1 MKANTLNWT
10 KLSCTVLL
18 AATLAACGSMQSG
31 SPPSGSKA
39 SAGGGDLAA
48 GGGRAKRPD
57 ESKARAN
64 RPAAATARA
73 AARKPAEL
81 VQFFGVKPGMTTVD
95 LIALGGYITE
105 VLSVAVGPKGKV
117 YAQNPPIA
125 LQMRDGMYA
134 KAITERLANNR
145 LPNVVRVDGD
155 LPASSQIPPGSV
167 DVAITAM
174 NYHDV
179 RNMNPELGVGFLK
192 AVYTMLKPGGVFGVT
207 DHVGNDGANNAQL
220 HRIPKHFLVEDA
232 KAAGFVVE
240 AESDMLAHPA
250 DDHTKVVFDPTL
262 RGKTDQ
268 FVVRLRKPK

>member
-1 MKANTLNWT
+1 MKANTLHG
-10 KLSCTVLL
+10 LMVIVL
-18 AATLAACGSMQSG
+18 AATLTACSSMKSE
-31 SPPSGSKA
+31 SPAPPA
-39 SAGGGDLAA
+39 TRGGDLTEALA
-48 GGGRAKRPD
+48 
-57 ESKARAN
+57 SAN
-64 RPAAATARA
+64 RPAEDKARDA
-73 AARKPAEL
+73 DRKPAEL
-81 VQFFGVKPGMTTVD
+81 MQFFGVKPGMTTVD
-95 LIALGGYITE
+95 IIALGGYVTE

-125 LQMRDGMYA
+125 LQLRDGMYA
-134 KAITERLANNR
+134 KQITDRLASNR
-145 LPNVVRVDGD
+145 LPNVVRVDAD

-179 RNMNPELGVGFLK
+179 RNRNPDDGVAILK
-192 AVYTMLKPGGVFGVT
+192 AIYTMLKPGGVLGVT

-220 HRIPKHFLVEDA
+220 HRIPKHFLIDDA
-232 KAAGFVVE
+232 KAAGFVIDG
-240 AESDMLAHPA
+240 ESDVLAHAA

>member
-1 MKANTLNWT
+1 MVA
-10 KLSCTVLL
+10 L
-18 AATLAACGSMQSG
+18 AATVAACGSMESG
-31 SPPSGSKA
+31 GSMHSASPASAPKA
-39 SAGGGDLAA
+39 SAHGVPDLAGA
-48 GGGRAKRPD
+48 LAAADRPAED
-57 ESKARAN
+57 KARDAD
-64 RPAAATARA
+64 
-73 AARKPAEL
+73 RKPAEL
-81 VQFFGVKPGMTTVD
+81 MQLFGVKPGMTTVD
-95 LIALGGYITE
+95 IIALGGYITE
-105 VLSVAVGPKGKV
+105 VLSVAVGPNGKV

-125 LQMRDGMYA
+125 LQLREGMYA

-145 LPNVVRVDGD
+145 LKNVVRVDGD

-179 RNMNPELGVGFLK
+179 RNQSPELGVGFLK

-207 DHVGNDGANNAQL
+207 DHVGNDGANNTQL
-220 HRIPKHFLVEDA
+220 HRIPKHILIEDA
-232 KAAGFVVE
+232 KTAGFVVD

>member
-1 MKANTLNWT
+1 MKTNSFNWM
-10 KLSCTVLL
+10 KVSCTVLL
-18 AATLAACGSMQSG
+18 AATLAACGSMQSS
-31 SPPSGSKA
+31 SPSSGAKA
-39 SAGGGDLAA
+39 SSGGDLAA
-48 GGGRAKRPD
+48 ALA
-57 ESKARAN
+57 SAN
-64 RPAAATARA
+64 RPAEDKARDA
-73 AARKPAEL
+73 DRKPAEL

-95 LIALGGYITE
+95 IIALGGYITE

-117 YAQNPPIA
+117 YAQNPPVA
-125 LQMRDGMYA
+125 LQLRDGMYA

-155 LPASSQIPPGSV
+155 LPAASQIPPGSV

-179 RNMNPELGVGFLK
+179 RNMNPELGVGMLK

-220 HRIPKHFLVEDA
+220 HRIPKHFLLEDA
-232 KAAGFVVE
+232 KVAGFVVE
-240 AESDMLAHPA
+240 AESDILAHPA
-250 DDHTKVVFDPTL
+250 DDHTKVVFDPAL

>member
-1 MKANTLNWT
+1 MNTNNWLRLLCT
-10 KLSCTVLL
+10 TVLT
-18 AATLAACGSMQSG
+18 ATLVACTSMQSG
-31 SPPSGSKA
+31 SPSSSESKA
-39 SAGGGDLAA
+39 SAGGGNLAA
-48 GGGRAKRPD
+48 ALA
-57 ESKARAN
+57 SAN
-64 RPAAATARA
+64 RPADDKSRDAD
-73 AARKPAEL
+73 RKPAEL
-81 VQFFGVKPGMTTVD
+81 MQFFGVKPGMTTVD

-117 YAQNPPIA
+117 YAQNPPVA
-125 LQMRDGMYA
+125 LQLRDGMYA

-179 RNMNPELGVGFLK
+179 RNMNPEIATGFLK
-192 AVYTMLKPGGVFGVT
+192 AVYSMLKPGGVLGVT
-207 DHVGNDGANNAQL
+207 DHVGNDGADNAQL
-220 HRIPKHFLVEDA
+220 HRIPKHFLIEDA
-232 KAAGFVVE
+232 KAAGYTVE
-240 AESDMLAHPA
+240 AESDILAHSA
-250 DDHTKVVFDPTL
+250 DDHTKNVFDPTL

>member
-1 MKANTLNWT
+1 MKANTFVWT
-10 KLSCTVLL
+10 KLLCTTFL

-31 SPPSGSKA
+31 SSSSGAKA
-39 SAGGGDLAA
+39 SAGGGDLAVA
-48 GGGRAKRPD
+48 LA
-57 ESKARAN
+57 SAN
-64 RPAAATARA
+64 RPAEDKARDA
-73 AARKPAEL
+73 DRKPAEL
-81 VQFFGVKPGMTTVD
+81 MQFFGVKPGMTTVD
-95 LIALGGYITE
+95 VIALGGYVTE

-125 LQMRDGMYA
+125 LQLRDGMYA
-134 KAITERLANNR
+134 KQITERLANNR

-155 LPASSQIPPGSV
+155 LPASSQIPLGSV

-179 RNMNPELGVGFLK
+179 RNQGPEIGVGFLK
-192 AVYTMLKPGGVFGVT
+192 AVHAMLKPGGVFGVT
-207 DHVGNDGANNAQL
+207 DHVGNDGANNTQL
-220 HRIPKHFLVEDA
+220 HRIPKHILIEDA
-232 KAAGFVVE
+232 KTAGFVVE
-240 AESDMLAHPA
+240 AESDILAHAA

>member
-1 MKANTLNWT
+1 MKANAFDWM
-10 KLSCTVLL
+10 KVSCTVVL

-31 SPPSGSKA
+31 SSSAAGSKA

-48 GGGRAKRPD
+48 ALA
-57 ESKARAN
+57 SAN
-64 RPAAATARA
+64 RPAEDKARDTD
-73 AARKPAEL
+73 RKPAEL

-105 VLSVAVGPKGKV
+105 VLAVAVGPKGKV
-117 YAQNPPIA
+117 YAQNPPVA
-125 LQMRDGMYA
+125 LQLRDGMYA

-155 LPASSQIPPGSV
+155 LPAASQIPPGSV

-220 HRIPKHFLVEDA
+220 HRIPKHFLIEDA

>member
-1 MKANTLNWT
+1 MNANNWL
-10 KLSCTVLL
+10 KLLCTGLT
-18 AATLAACGSMQSG
+18 ATLVACTSMQSG
-31 SPPSGSKA
+31 SPSSTETKA

-48 GGGRAKRPD
+48 ALA
-57 ESKARAN
+57 SAN
-64 RPAAATARA
+64 RPAEDKSRDAD
-73 AARKPAEL
+73 RKPAEL
-81 VQFFGVKPGMTTVD
+81 MQFFGVKPGMTTVD

-105 VLSVAVGPKGKV
+105 ALSVAVGPKGKV
-117 YAQNPPIA
+117 YAQNPPVA
-125 LQMRDGMYA
+125 LQLRDGMYA

-179 RNMNPELGVGFLK
+179 RNMNPEMAAGFLK
-192 AVYTMLKPGGVFGVT
+192 AVYSMLKPGGVLGVT
-207 DHVGNDGANNAQL
+207 DHVGSDGADNAQL
-220 HRIPKHFLVEDA
+220 HRIPKHFLIEDA
-232 KAAGFVVE
+232 KAAGYTVE
-240 AESDMLAHPA
+240 AESDILAHPA
-250 DDHTKVVFDPTL
+250 DDHTKNVFDPTL

>member
-1 MKANTLNWT
+1 MKAHTFVWS
-10 KLSCTVLL
+10 KLLGTVVL
-18 AATLAACGSMQSG
+18 AATLAACGSMQS
-31 SPPSGSKA
+31 SSSSGAKA

-48 GGGRAKRPD
+48 ALA
-57 ESKARAN
+57 SAN
-64 RPAAATARA
+64 RPAEDKARDA
-73 AARKPAEL
+73 DRKPAEL
-81 VQFFGVKPGMTTVD
+81 MQFFGVKPGMTTVD
-95 LIALGGYITE
+95 IIALGGYITE

-117 YAQNPPIA
+117 YAQNPPVA
-125 LQMRDGMYA
+125 LQLRDGMYA

-155 LPASSQIPPGSV
+155 LPASSQIPLGSV

-179 RNMNPELGVGFLK
+179 RNQSPELGAGFLK

-207 DHVGNDGANNAQL
+207 DHVGNDGANNTQL
-220 HRIPKHFLVEDA
+220 HRIPKHFLIEDA
-232 KAAGFVVE
+232 KAAGFVVD
-240 AESDMLAHPA
+240 AESDMLAHAA